1 MALGTLKV
9 DCIKSKD
16 QYPVRIQQTNG
27 DIVGVMAG
35 AWINV
40 NTYASPIVIN
50 DGFNIAGVIEY
61 GSADI
66 GITFENPFSHDGYAV
81 AGGPQ
86 ATSAV
91 ISVMVGFSSS
101 GLYGNKAD
109 QMTASSCR
117 IIASASNDS
126 SDAPE
131 AMEENSLSVIFI
143 GDEGRSTIQVESN
156 LTS

>member
-16 QYPVRIQQTNG
+16 QYPVRIQQANG

-40 NTYASPIVIN
+40 NTVASPIVIN
-50 DGFNIAGVIEY
+50 DGFNIAAVTEY

-66 GITFENPFSHDGYAV
+66 VVSFENPFSHDGYAV
-81 AGGPQ
+81 AGGAQ
-86 ATSAV
+86 ASGNHATP
-91 ISVMVGFSSS
+91 MVGFSSS
-101 GLYGNKAD
+101 GLLGNKSD

-117 IIASASNDS
+117 IITTFSNEND
-126 SDAPE
+126 DYPAVI
-131 AMEENSLSVIFI
+131 EENSLSVIFI

>member
-16 QYPVRIQQTNG
+16 QYPVRIQQANG

-40 NTYASPIVIN
+40 NTSASPIVIH
-50 DGFNIAGVIEY
+50 DGFNIAGVTEY

-66 GITFENPFSHDGYAV
+66 IVTFENPFSHDGYAV
-81 AGGPQ
+81 AAGPEATTNL
-86 ATSAV
+86 ATS
-91 ISVMVGFSSS
+91 MVGFTSS
-101 GLYGNKAD
+101 GLLGNKAD

-117 IIASASNDS
+117 IITTFSNDN
-126 SDAPE
+126 SDTPAAIE
-131 AMEENSLSVIFI
+131 CNSLSIIFI
-143 GDEGRSTIQVESN
+143 GDEGRSTIQRDSN
-156 LTS
+156 LTT